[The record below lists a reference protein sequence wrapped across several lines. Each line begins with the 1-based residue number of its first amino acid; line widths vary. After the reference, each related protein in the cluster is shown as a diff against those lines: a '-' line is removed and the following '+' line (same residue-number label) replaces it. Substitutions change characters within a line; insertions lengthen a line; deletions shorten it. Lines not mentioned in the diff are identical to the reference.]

1 MARGLAQHGGWCG
14 LQHVH
19 LSEPERERAIALPLD
34 APLSISP
41 GLTIFCS
48 LTLSVVYLDSKP
60 SDHTICCLSCLLPVT
75 RQRLPLPT
83 VRRVLVS

>member
-1 MARGLAQHGGWCG
+1 MARRLAQHGGWCG

-19 LSEPERERAIALPLD
+19 LI
-34 APLSISP
+34 P
-41 GLTIFCS
+41 GLTTFCS
-48 LTLSVVYLDSKP
+48 LPLSVVYLDSKP
-60 SDHTICCLSCLLPVT
+60 SDHTICCLSCLLPAT